1 METVRY
7 FIFLSSKITADSDCS
22 HEIKRYLLLER
33 KVMPNLESLLKN
45 RDILLPTKFHLVK
58 AIAFPVGLYVCESW
72 SIKKAQHQR
81 TDAFELWY
89 WKRVLRVPWTARK
102 LNQSILKENQSL
114 IVIGRTDSEAETLI
128 LWPPDAKNWLLEK
141 DPDAGKD
148 EGRRKRGQQKMRWLD
163 AITDSMGMSL
173 SKLWEFVMDGEAW
186 CAAAL
191 GVTKSQTQLRTEL
204 NWNKGKMFLFHWC

>member
-1 METVRY
+1 METVRD
-7 FIFLSSKITADSDCS
+7 FIFLSSKITAGSDCS
-22 HEIKRYLLLER
+22 HEIKRYLLLGR
-33 KVMPNLESLLKN
+33 KVMPNLESILKN
-45 RDILLPTKFHLVK
+45 RDIVLPTKFHLVK

-102 LNQSILKENQSL
+102 SNQSIRKENQSW
-114 IVIGRTDSEAETLI
+114 IFIGRTDSEAETLI

-141 DPDAGKD
+141 DPDAGKG

-173 SKLWEFVMDGEAW
+173 SKLWEFVMNGEAW
-186 CAAAL
+186 RAAAL

>member
-22 HEIKRYLLLER
+22 HEIKRYLLLGR

-102 LNQSILKENQSL
+102 SNQSILKEINHECWKDWCWSW
-114 IVIGRTDSEAETLI
+114 SSNTLATWCKE
-128 LWPPDAKNWLLEK
+128 LTHCKRPWFLE
-141 DPDAGKD
+141 D
-148 EGRRKRGQQKMRWLD
+148 RRRWGQQRMRWLD
-163 AITDSMGMSL
+163 GIIDSKDVSL
-173 SKLWEFVMDGEAW
+173 SKLQEIVKDRE
-186 CAAAL
+186 
-191 GVTKSQTQLRTEL
+191 V
-204 NWNKGKMFLFHWC
+204 